1 MEKVHILP
9 TTKTPEILLN
19 PTGLIKIKGRMIDES
34 RSGVPE
40 QLTSWID
47 EYILNTADSTEVVIA
62 LEFLNSFNTLI
73 LTSIL
78 KKIAQ
83 LMQARKKL
91 AIRWYYEDDDV
102 DIYDR
107 GAYISTVIDV
117 PIEFI
122 MVNDVSEC

>member
-9 TTKTPEILLN
+9 TNKTPEILLN
-19 PTGLIKIKGRMIDES
+19 PSGQIKIKGRAIDES

-40 QLTSWID
+40 QLGNWID
-47 EYILNTADSTEVVIA
+47 EYILSPPESTEVVIA

-73 LTSIL
+73 LTSVL

-83 LMQARKKL
+83 ILKVRKKL
-91 AIRWYYEDDDV
+91 SVKWYYEEDDV

-107 GAYISTVIDV
+107 GAYIATVIDV

>member
-1 MEKVHILP
+1 MEKLHILP

-19 PTGLIKIKGRMIDES
+19 PSGQIKIKGRAIDES

-40 QLTSWID
+40 KMIAWID
-47 EYILNTADSTEVVIA
+47 EYLQKPADSTKVTIA

-73 LTSIL
+73 VTNVL
-78 KKIAQ
+78 KKIGQ
-83 LMQARKKL
+83 LLDNRKKL
-91 AIRWYYEDDDV
+91 HIKWYYEEDDI

-107 GAYISTVIDV
+107 GAYISSVLNI

-122 MVNDVSEC
+122 VSDNVAEC